1 MDNVEAFI
9 KAMNTINTQLY
20 KMGKT
25 LLKNDE
31 DIGDAIQETILTAY
45 EKLPTLKEDKY
56 FNTWVTRI
64 FINKC
69 NLILNKKK
77 STINIEEAY
86 FIGKKDKS
94 LLDIELKEAIQSLDK
109 KYKIVISLYYIMGF
123 SLKEICSILNEKE
136 GTIKSRLCRG
146 RNALRKFYNFNE
158 EVN

>member
-9 KAMNTINTQLY
+9 KAMDTINTQLY

-45 EKLPTLKEDKY
+45 EKLPTLKE
-56 FNTWVTRI
+56 
-64 FINKC
+64 
-69 NLILNKKK
+69 
-77 STINIEEAY
+77 
-86 FIGKKDKS
+86 
-94 LLDIELKEAIQSLDK
+94 AIQSLDE